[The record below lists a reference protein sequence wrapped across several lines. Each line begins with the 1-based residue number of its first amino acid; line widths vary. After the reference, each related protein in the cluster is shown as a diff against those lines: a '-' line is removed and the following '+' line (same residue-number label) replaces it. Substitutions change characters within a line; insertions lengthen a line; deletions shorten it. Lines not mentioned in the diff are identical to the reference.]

1 MIPNFELL
9 GKPFSAYM
17 LLALA
22 GVLTILYFT
31 WRTAQS
37 QGLDEIHMLYLML
50 FSLAGVLV
58 GSHMLYGL
66 TNFPLILQLIRQPDR
81 VTSWQA
87 LWQALVTIFGGAVFY
102 GGLLGGMVVGVL
114 YLRKNR
120 LDLGRYSDVCAVAI
134 PLFHTFGRLGCF
146 LSGCCYGIPWAPGI
160 TYHCAAMP
168 EANGIPRF
176 PVQLVEA
183 CLNFSLFWLLLG
195 LLRRKRYTGRLLWL
209 YLLLYPTYRFVLEFF
224 RGDAIR
230 GFLWGLSTS
239 QLISALLLLVSIVWL
254 AAHRRAAS
262 R

>member
-9 GKPFSAYM
+9 GKQFSAYQ

-22 GVLTILYFT
+22 GVLIILYFT

-37 QGLDEIHMLYLML
+37 CGLDEIHMLYTML
-50 FSLAGVLV
+50 FSLAGALV
-58 GSHMLYGL
+58 GSHILYGI
-66 TNFPLILQLIRQPDR
+66 TNLPLLFQLLQQLGQL
-81 VTSWQA
+81 TSWRE
-87 LWQALVTIFGGAVFY
+87 LWEAIVTIFGGAVFY
-102 GGLLGGMVVGVL
+102 GGLLGGIAAGFL
-114 YLRKNR
+114 YLQNKR
-120 LDLGRYSDVCAVAI
+120 LDIGRYSDVCAVAI

-146 LSGCCYGIPWAPGI
+146 LSGCCYGVPWIHGI
-160 TYHCAAMP
+160 TYHYAAIS

-195 LLRRKRYTGRLLWL
+195 LLRKRRCAGRLLWL

-230 GFLWGLSTS
+230 GFLWSLSTS
-239 QLISALLLLVSIVWL
+239 QFISLLLLAASIAWL
-254 AAHRRAAS
+254 AAHRRAAAI
-262 R
+262 